1 MSSLKISEWVCAP
14 RMEFTDLTDVFTEYN
29 GLWTLV
35 MNSDGTPTIEQGY
48 PVYYQRVRLH

>member
-1 MSSLKISEWVCAP
+1 MSLLKISEWTCAP

-48 PVYYQRVRLH
+48 PVYYQRVR